1 MSGHRVLIALRGNE
15 VAWRFD
21 QTAEALV
28 CDIND
33 AGVVTSRAEIIFA
46 RNSAEDLCEYV
57 LAHNIDTVV
66 AGGMEEE
73 YYHYL
78 RWKRVDVIDNVA
90 GGLDPVLDRLA
101 EGRLSSG
108 DILFPQGEG

>member
-21 QTAEALV
+21 KTAEALV
-28 CDIND
+28 CAIDD
-33 AGVVTSRAEIIFA
+33 DGTVTSQSEIIFA
-46 RNSAEDLCEYV
+46 CYSAEDLCEYV

-90 GGLDPVLDRLA
+90 GELGPVLERLA
-101 EGRLSSG
+101 GGRLSSG